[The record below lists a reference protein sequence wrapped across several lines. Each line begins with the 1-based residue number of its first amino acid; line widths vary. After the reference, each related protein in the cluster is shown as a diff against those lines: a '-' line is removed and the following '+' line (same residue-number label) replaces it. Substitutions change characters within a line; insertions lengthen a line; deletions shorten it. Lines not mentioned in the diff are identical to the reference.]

1 MTFVNVMLA
10 AARIRH
16 MAESTQQLAERREI
30 YAHTHTNT
38 CLTALF
44 RDYPGKPVP
53 ER

>member
-16 MAESTQQLAERREI
+16 MAESTQQLAQRREI
-30 YAHTHTNT
+30 YAHTHT

-44 RDYPGKPVP
+44 RDNPGKPVP